1 MANVLQVKE
10 KVAQIIN
17 SYFGEFTEDSEGRF
31 LFPYQQT
38 QLFIEVMPWRDMI
51 VIQISAPVVFDIEI
65 TEELAM
71 ELVVDSNIVFGDWKI
86 IYDDEKPG
94 FGLLLLSH
102 TIAADELDPVELTLT
117 GALVV
122 NSANIFVDPLIT
134 KFGGVEFSRT

>member
-31 LFPYQQT
+31 LFPYKQT
-38 QLFIEVMPWRDMI
+38 QLFIEVLPWRDMI
-51 VIQISAPVVFDIEI
+51 VVQISAPVVFDIEI
-65 TEELAM
+65 TDELAI
-71 ELVVDSNIVFGDWKI
+71 ELVVDSDVVFGDWKI

-102 TIAADELDPVELTLT
+102 SIAADELDAVELTLT

-122 NSANIFVDPLIT
+122 NSADNFVDPLIT